1 MKKATILKVK
11 HKKYCHRRAYFS
23 FHHCQVFILSCH
35 CRSCFL
41 CHSRAWHG
49 NLKRDVRLKAEHDG
63 KEKEAEHDKEKAP
76 RLRGFSSGFNKSY
89 LFFKIDLPA

>member
-23 FHHCQVFILSCH
+23 FRHCQVFILSCH

-41 CHSRAWHG
+41 CHSRA
-49 NLKRDVRLKAEHDG
+49 RDGKEKEAEHDG
-63 KEKEAEHDKEKAP
+63 KEKEAEHNKEKAP